1 MADKLP
7 KYNLAT
13 AQFTP
18 VVFEGATY
26 KPEQEDM
33 SLLANSLAK
42 LEERE
47 RTANEKISAMDVAFG
62 DIRSKL
68 HQDQKTLQWFN
79 DFSNK
84 YKDQVASYA
93 RLGDYGNAIN
103 AAVRLGGEAAND
115 AELIG
120 RLKTSKQYEDLD
132 AAQRARINKGIT
144 QDTYNWWKKTH
155 KYHHVNIY
163 DDTGTVVV
171 GAEEIDTPVPYDDV
185 DFTKLAETAYRL
197 ITPDKVAKG
206 SNTSVSSSHSV
217 DGTGSSYSTASGSSK
232 RVEKVR
238 KEDILARMDEL
249 LPALPGGFSS
259 VEQAFDVY
267 RNKLDEMRE
276 SLKNMT
282 PGTDEYKQQQQKI
295 EKRELLMSNNGS
307 TITDYKE
314 FCARMVTNE
323 LFARGLA
330 YDWRTTETSSQRSN
344 SSVVNTDNKN
354 PRNPSQHTST
364 QTGDYADGNNPQ
376 PKPSYGTGPGAI
388 KGQQDAEP
396 KVNNLGNRIGG
407 RFNKKTGR
415 K

>member
-68 HQDQKTLQWFN
+68 HQDKDTLQWFN

-155 KYHHVNIY
+155 KYNHVNIY

-171 GAEEIDTPVPYDDV
+171 GAEEIDTPVPYDDI

-197 ITPDKVAKG
+197 ITPDKAAKG

-217 DGTGSSYSTASGSSK
+217 DGTGSSYSTASGSSR

-267 RNKLDEMRE
+267 VDKLKEMKE
-276 SLKNMT
+276 SLNHMT

-295 EKRELLMSNNGS
+295 EKRELLMSNNGA

-330 YDWRTTETSSQRSN
+330 YDWRSTETSSDRKN
-344 SSVVNTDNKN
+344 SSAVNTESGGSHGG
-354 PRNPSQHTST
+354 RISGT
-364 QTGDYADGNNPQ
+364 QTGDYTDDNNNPP
-376 PKPSYGTGPGAI
+376 PKPPLGTGPSAI
-388 KGQQDAEP
+388 KKAIDAAEN
-396 KVNNLGNRIGG
+396 KANR
-407 RFNKKTGR
+407 TGTIISGYF

>member
-47 RTANEKISAMDVAFG
+47 RTANEKLSAMDVAFG

-68 HQDQKTLQWFN
+68 HQDKDTLQWFN

-144 QDTYNWWKKTH
+144 PDTYNWWKKTH
-155 KYHHVNIY
+155 KYNHVNIY
-163 DDTGTVVV
+163 DDYGNVV

-185 DFTKLAETAYRL
+185 DFTKLAETAYKL

-217 DGTGSSYSTASGSSK
+217 DGTGSSYSTASGSSR

-267 RNKLDEMRE
+267 VDKLKEMKE
-276 SLKNMT
+276 SLKHMT

-295 EKRELLMSNNGS
+295 EKRELLMSNNGA

-330 YDWRTTETSSQRSN
+330 YDWRSTETSSQRSN
-344 SSVVNTDNKN
+344 SSVVNTEGGGSHGG
-354 PRNPSQHTST
+354 RQRST
-364 QTGDYADGNNPQ
+364 QTGDYPDDNNNPQ
-376 PKPSYGTGPGAI
+376 PKPPYEKGPSVI
-388 KGQQDAEP
+388 KQVMDAAEG
-396 KVNNLGNRIGG
+396 KAQEQGNRISEYFG
-407 RFNKKTGR
+407 K
-415 K
+415 

>member
-47 RTANEKISAMDVAFG
+47 RTANEKLSAMDVAFG

-68 HQDQKTLQWFN
+68 HQDKDTLQWFN

-120 RLKTSKQYEDLD
+120 RLKTSQQYKELD
-132 AAQRARINKGIT
+132 DAQIARINKGIT

-163 DDTGTVVV
+163 DDYGNVV
-171 GAEEIDTPVPYDDV
+171 GAEQIDTPVPYDDINFA
-185 DFTKLAETAYRL
+185 DHALAAYKL
-197 ITPDKVAKG
+197 ITPDKDTKR
-206 SNTSVSSSHSV
+206 SSTSVSSSYNV
-217 DGTGSSYSTASGSSK
+217 DGTGSSHSNASGSA
-232 RVEKVR
+232 RQVEKVR

-249 LPALPGGFSS
+249 ANALPGGFSRI
-259 VEQAFDVY
+259 EQAYDVY
-267 RNKLDEMRE
+267 VDKLKEMKE
-276 SLKNMT
+276 SLKHMT

-295 EKRELLMSNNGS
+295 EERERLMSNNGS

-314 FCARMVTNE
+314 FYARMVTNV
-323 LFARGLA
+323 LFAQGLA
-330 YDWRTTETSSQRSN
+330 YDWRSTEASSQRSN
-344 SSVVNTDNKN
+344 SSVVNTDSSN
-354 PRNPSQHTST
+354 PNRNPHNHTT
-364 QTGDYADGNNPQ
+364 PGYEPDYDNNRQ
-376 PKPSYGTGPGAI
+376 PNTPLVSGPPTIKQAI
-388 KGQQDAEP
+388 TAAEN
-396 KVNNLGNRIGG
+396 KVNITGKKINEY
-407 RFNKKTGR
+407 FNQY
-415 K
+415 

>member
-33 SLLANSLAK
+33 SLLANSLAR

-47 RTANEKISAMDVAFG
+47 RTANEKLSAMDVAFG

-68 HQDQKTLQWFN
+68 HQDKDTLQWFN

-144 QDTYNWWKKTH
+144 QDTYNWWKKNN
-155 KYHHVNIY
+155 KYNHVNIY
-163 DDTGTVVV
+163 DDYGNVV

-185 DFTKLAETAYRL
+185 DFTKLAETAYKL

-217 DGTGSSYSTASGSSK
+217 DGTGSSYSTASGSSR

-267 RNKLDEMRE
+267 RDKLDEMKE
-276 SLKNMT
+276 SLKHMT
-282 PGTDEYKQQQQKI
+282 PDTDEYKQQQQKI
-295 EKRELLMSNNGS
+295 EERERLMSKNGA

-323 LFARGLA
+323 LFAQGLA
-330 YDWRTTETSSQRSN
+330 YDWRSTETSSQRSN
-344 SSVVNTDNKN
+344 SSVVNTE
-354 PRNPSQHTST
+354 RGGSHGGRLTGT
-364 QTGDYADGNNPQ
+364 QTGDYTDGNNPQ
-376 PKPSYGTGPGAI
+376 PKPPLGPGPSAI
-388 KGQQDAEP
+388 KGQQKDAET
-396 KVNNLGNRIGG
+396 KANDVGRRLGG
-407 RFNKKTGR
+407 RFNKK
-415 K
+415 

>member
-68 HQDQKTLQWFN
+68 HQDKDTLQWFN

-155 KYHHVNIY
+155 KYNHVNIY
-163 DDTGTVVV
+163 DDYGNVV

-217 DGTGSSYSTASGSSK
+217 DGTGSSYSTASGSSR

-267 RNKLDEMRE
+267 RDKLDEMRE
-276 SLKNMT
+276 SLKHMT

-330 YDWRTTETSSQRSN
+330 YDWRSTETSSDRKN
-344 SSVVNTDNKN
+344 SSVVNTDSNN
-354 PRNPSQHTST
+354 PNRNPHNHTTPDDEPDYNNNRQPNPPLVSGPPT
-364 QTGDYADGNNPQ
+364 IKQVITAAENNVNTTG
-376 PKPSYGTGPGAI
+376 K
-388 KGQQDAEP
+388 
-396 KVNNLGNRIGG
+396 RIGG
-407 RFNKKTGR
+407 YFKQ
-415 K
+415 

>member
-47 RTANEKISAMDVAFG
+47 RTANEKLSAMDVAFG

-155 KYHHVNIY
+155 KYNHVNIY
-163 DDTGTVVV
+163 DDTNTVVV
-171 GAEEIDTPVPYDDV
+171 GAEDIDIPVPYDDV

-217 DGTGSSYSTASGSSK
+217 DGTGSSYSTASGSSR

-267 RNKLDEMRE
+267 RYKLDEMKE
-276 SLKNMT
+276 SLKHMT

-295 EKRELLMSNNGS
+295 EKREQLMSNNGA

-314 FCARMVTNE
+314 FCARMVTND
-323 LFARGLA
+323 LFAKGLA
-330 YDWRTTETSSQRSN
+330 YDWRSTETSSQKSN

-354 PRNPSQHTST
+354 PRNPSSHTST

-376 PKPSYGTGPGAI
+376 SKSSLEPGPSAI
-388 KGQQDAEP
+388 KQTMDRAED
-396 KVNNLGNRIGG
+396 KAKRAGTTISGY
-407 RFNKKTGR
+407 FN
-415 K
+415 

>member
-62 DIRSKL
+62 DIKSKL
-68 HQDQKTLQWFN
+68 HQDQETLQWFN

-103 AAVRLGGEAAND
+103 AAIRLGGEAAND
-115 AELIG
+115 NELIG
-120 RLKTSKQYEDLD
+120 RLKTSQQYKELD
-132 AAQRARINKGIT
+132 DAQIARINKGIT

-171 GAEEIDTPVPYDDV
+171 GAEQIDTSVPYDDV

-217 DGTGSSYSTASGSSK
+217 DGTGSSYSTASGSSR

-238 KEDILARMDEL
+238 KEDILARMNEL
-249 LPALPGGFSS
+249 LAALPGGFSS

-267 RNKLDEMRE
+267 RYKLDEMKE
-276 SLKNMT
+276 SLKHMT

-295 EKRELLMSNNGS
+295 EKRELLMSNNGY
-307 TITDYKE
+307 TVTDYKE

-330 YDWRTTETSSQRSN
+330 YDWRSTETSSQRSN
-344 SSVVNTDNKN
+344 SSVVNTDSGGSHGG
-354 PRNPSQHTST
+354 RQRST
-364 QTGDYADGNNPQ
+364 QTGDYTDDNNNPQ
-376 PKPSYGTGPGAI
+376 SKPSLTSGPGAI
-388 KGQQDAEP
+388 KGQQDTEP

-407 RFNKKTGR
+407 RFNKK
-415 K
+415 

>member
-33 SLLANSLAK
+33 SLLANSLAR

-47 RTANEKISAMDVAFG
+47 RTANEKLSAMDVAFG

-68 HQDQKTLQWFN
+68 HQDKDTLQWFN

-144 QDTYNWWKKTH
+144 QDTYNWWKKNH
-155 KYHHVNIY
+155 KYNHVNIY
-163 DDTGTVVV
+163 DDYGNVV

-185 DFTKLAETAYRL
+185 DFTKLAETAYKL

-217 DGTGSSYSTASGSSK
+217 DGTGSSYSTASGLSR

-267 RNKLDEMRE
+267 RDKLNEMKE
-276 SLKNMT
+276 SLKHMT

-295 EKRELLMSNNGS
+295 EKRELLMSNNGY

-323 LFARGLA
+323 LFAKGLA
-330 YDWRTTETSSQRSN
+330 YDWRSTEASSQRSN
-344 SSVVNTDNKN
+344 SSVVNTE
-354 PRNPSQHTST
+354 RVGSHVGRLTGT
-364 QTGDYADGNNPQ
+364 QTGDYTDGNNPQ
-376 PKPSYGTGPGAI
+376 PKPPFGSGPSAI
-388 KGQQDAEP
+388 KGQQKDAET
-396 KVNNLGNRIGG
+396 KANDVGRRLGD
-407 RFNKKTGR
+407 RFNKK
-415 K
+415 

>member
-26 KPEQEDM
+26 KPEQEDI

-68 HQDQKTLQWFN
+68 HQDKDTLQWFN

-84 YKDQVASYA
+84 YKDQVTSYA

-103 AAVRLGGEAAND
+103 AAIRLGGEAAND

-120 RLKTSKQYEDLD
+120 RLKTSQQYKELD
-132 AAQRARINKGIT
+132 DAQRARINKGIT
-144 QDTYNWWKKTH
+144 PDTYNWWKKTH
-155 KYHHVNIY
+155 KYNHVNIY
-163 DDTGTVVV
+163 DDYGNII
-171 GAEEIDTPVPYDDV
+171 GAEEIDTTVPYDDINFA
-185 DFTKLAETAYRL
+185 DHALAAYKL
-197 ITPDKVAKG
+197 ITPDKDTKR
-206 SNTSVSSSHSV
+206 SSTSVSSSYNV
-217 DGTGSSYSTASGSSK
+217 DGTGSSHSNASGSA
-232 RVEKVR
+232 RQVEKVR
-238 KEDILARMDEL
+238 KKDILARMDEL
-249 LPALPGGFSS
+249 SNALPGGLSRI
-259 VEQAFDVY
+259 EQAFDVY
-267 RNKLDEMRE
+267 VDKLNEMKE
-276 SLKNMT
+276 SLKHMT

-295 EKRELLMSNNGS
+295 EKRERLMSNNGS

-314 FCARMVTNE
+314 FYARMVINE
-323 LFARGLA
+323 LFAQGLA

-344 SSVVNTDNKN
+344 SSVVNTDGVESHGGQQ
-354 PRNPSQHTST
+354 RST
-364 QTGDYADGNNPQ
+364 QTGNYQDGNNQQ
-376 PKPSYGTGPGAI
+376 PKPPLVSGPGVI
-388 KGQQDAEP
+388 KKEQNDAESMA
-396 KVNNLGNRIGG
+396 KKRAENIKS
-407 RFNKKTGR
+407 RFNIK
-415 K
+415 

>member
-47 RTANEKISAMDVAFG
+47 RTANEKLSAMDVAFG

-68 HQDQKTLQWFN
+68 HQDKDTLQWFN

-144 QDTYNWWKKTH
+144 QDTYNWWKKNH
-155 KYHHVNIY
+155 KYNHVNIY
-163 DDTGTVVV
+163 DDYGNVV

-185 DFTKLAETAYRL
+185 DFTKLAETAYKL
-197 ITPDKVAKG
+197 VTPDKVAKG

-217 DGTGSSYSTASGSSK
+217 DGTGSSYSTASGSSR

-267 RNKLDEMRE
+267 RYKLDEMKE
-276 SLKNMT
+276 SLKHMT

-295 EKRELLMSNNGS
+295 EKRELLMSNNGA
-307 TITDYKE
+307 TVTNYKE

-323 LFARGLA
+323 LFAKGLA
-330 YDWRTTETSSQRSN
+330 YDWRSTEISSDRKN
-344 SSVVNTDNKN
+344 SSVVNTDSSN
-354 PRNPSQHTST
+354 PNRNPHNHTT
-364 QTGDYADGNNPQ
+364 PGYEPDYNNNNPQ
-376 PKPSYGTGPGAI
+376 SKPSYGTGPSAI
-388 KGQQDAEP
+388 KQVMDNAEA
-396 KVNNLGNRIGG
+396 
-407 RFNKKTGR
+407 KKQG
-415 K
+415 KKISEYFDN

>member
-18 VVFEGATY
+18 VVFEGASY

-47 RTANEKISAMDVAFG
+47 RTANEKLSAMDVAFG

-120 RLKTSKQYEDLD
+120 RLKTSQQYKELD
-132 AAQRARINKGIT
+132 DAQIARINKGIT

-163 DDTGTVVV
+163 DDYDNVV
-171 GAEEIDTPVPYDDV
+171 GAEQIDTPVPYDDINFA
-185 DFTKLAETAYRL
+185 DHALAAYKL
-197 ITPDKVAKG
+197 ITPDKDTKR
-206 SNTSVSSSHSV
+206 SSTSVSSSYNV
-217 DGTGSSYSTASGSSK
+217 DGTGSSHSNASGSA
-232 RVEKVR
+232 RQVEKVR
-238 KEDILARMDEL
+238 KEDILSRMDEL
-249 LPALPGGFSS
+249 ANALPGGFSRI
-259 VEQAFDVY
+259 EQAYDVY
-267 RNKLDEMRE
+267 VDKLKEMKE
-276 SLKNMT
+276 SLKHMT

-295 EKRELLMSNNGS
+295 EERERLMSNNGS

-314 FCARMVTNE
+314 FYARMVTNV
-323 LFARGLA
+323 LFAQGLA
-330 YDWRTTETSSQRSN
+330 YDWRSTETSSQRSN

-354 PRNPSQHTST
+354 PRNPSSHTST
-364 QTGDYADGNNPQ
+364 QTGNYTDDNNQQ
-376 PKPSYGTGPGAI
+376 PKPSYGTGPAGE
-388 KGQQDAEP
+388 KKEQRDAE
-396 KVNNLGNRIGG
+396 KKAQQKGKDISK
-407 RFNKKTGR
+407 RFNKG
-415 K
+415 

>member
-171 GAEEIDTPVPYDDV
+171 GAEEIDTPVPYDDI

-206 SNTSVSSSHSV
+206 SNTSISSSHSV
-217 DGTGSSYSTASGSSK
+217 DGTGSSYSTASGSSR

-238 KEDILARMDEL
+238 KEDILVRMDEL

-267 RNKLDEMRE
+267 RDKLDEMKE
-276 SLKNMT
+276 SLKHMT

-295 EKRELLMSNNGS
+295 EKREQLMSNNGS

-314 FCARMVTNE
+314 FCARMVTNK
-323 LFARGLA
+323 LFAKGLA
-330 YDWRTTETSSQRSN
+330 YDWRSTETSSQRSN
-344 SSVVNTDNKN
+344 SSVERTDGGGSHGG
-354 PRNPSQHTST
+354 RISGT
-364 QTGDYADGNNPQ
+364 QTGDYADDNNRQ
-376 PKPSYGTGPGAI
+376 PNSPLVSGPPTI
-388 KGQQDAEP
+388 KQKIDMAED
-396 KVNNLGNRIGG
+396 KANRQG
-407 RFNKKTGR
+407 RTISEYFNQY
-415 K
+415 

>member
-33 SLLANSLAK
+33 SLLANSLAR

-68 HQDQKTLQWFN
+68 HQDKDTLQWFN

-120 RLKTSKQYEDLD
+120 RLKTSQQYKELD
-132 AAQRARINKGIT
+132 DAQRARINKGIT
-144 QDTYNWWKKTH
+144 QDTYNWWKNTH
-155 KYHHVNIY
+155 KYNHVNIY
-163 DDTGTVVV
+163 DDYGNVV

-197 ITPDKVAKG
+197 VTPDKDAKG
-206 SNTSVSSSHSV
+206 SNTSVSSAHSV
-217 DGTGSSYSTASGSSK
+217 DGTGSSHSTASGSLRK
-232 RVEKVR
+232 VEKVR

-267 RNKLDEMRE
+267 KYKLKEMKE
-276 SLKNMT
+276 SLKHMN
-282 PGTDEYKQQQQKI
+282 PDSDEYKQQQQKI
-295 EKRELLMSNNGS
+295 EKRELLMSNNAS

-323 LFARGLA
+323 LFAKGLA
-330 YDWRTTETSSQRSN
+330 FDWRTTETSSERKN
-344 SSVVNTDNKN
+344 SSVVNTDSSN
-354 PRNPSQHTST
+354 PNRNPHNHTT
-364 QTGDYADGNNPQ
+364 PGDYPDGNNPQ
-376 PKPSYGTGPGAI
+376 PKPSYGTGPSAI
-388 KGQQDAEP
+388 KQAMNKAEY
-396 KVNNLGNRIGG
+396 NANSISDF
-407 RFNKKTGR
+407 FNQNQK
-415 K
+415 